1 MSRYLV
7 DTDWIIEV
15 LRGSD
20 EAANVLEELSFEG
33 LAISAITYGE
43 LYEGVYYARD
53 PSAALASVRDVLRT
67 VERLPV
73 TDAVMERF
81 AIERGR
87 LTPNA
92 RRQIGDFDLV
102 IAATALAGSMTLL
115 TFNLRHFRLVDGLR
129 IYNS

>member
-1 MSRYLV
+1 M
-7 DTDWIIEV
+7 
-15 LRGSD
+15 
-20 EAANVLEELSFEG
+20 
-33 LAISAITYGE
+33 AISAITYGE
-43 LYEGVYYARD
+43 LYEGVYDARD
-53 PSAALASVRDVLRT
+53 PVAALESVRDVLRT

-87 LTPNA
+87 LTPNE

-129 IYNS
+129 IDNS